1 MDKISDLKNIV
12 INTLDTNKAEDIV
25 TIDLKDK
32 SSMADFMIIAS
43 GTSSRH
49 IQSLSEQVLEKL
61 KDNGFK
67 NSKIEGKESS
77 EWKLVDGI
85 DLIVHIFH
93 PEKRK
98 FYELE
103 KIWSELIPKRES
115 YHMKKI
121 QIYLIIFCT
130 QFLFLEKVNSAEI
143 DIYKKIDLFGE
154 VLEKINK
161 EYVDEI
167 NQSESMDSAIN
178 GLLQSLDP
186 YSSYMSPEIFEEMQT
201 ETSGEF
207 GGLGI
212 EVSME
217 AGVVKVITPID
228 DTPASKAGIKAGDYI
243 VKINDV
249 QVQGKSLSEAVDLMR
264 GPVGSGIEL
273 TVRRRGAKKA
283 LTFNVVREIIEVQSV
298 KSELLENNIG
308 YLRLTSFNDNS
319 SQQIKKQIKKLKKN
333 KNLNSYI
340 LDLRNNPGGLLS
352 QAIKISD
359 FFLENGEIV
368 STKSRKKSENR
379 KWFAKK
385 GDILDGKTLLV
396 LINYGSASASEI
408 VAGALKDHK
417 RAILVGENSYGKGSV
432 QSIIPLKNKGAI
444 RLTVAKYYLPSGK
457 SISEVGVRPD
467 IEVNEEGDDFRIKTD
482 TDNQLNYAI
491 KLLNG

>member
-1 MDKISDLKNIV
+1 
-12 INTLDTNKAEDIV
+12 
-25 TIDLKDK
+25 
-32 SSMADFMIIAS
+32 
-43 GTSSRH
+43 
-49 IQSLSEQVLEKL
+49 
-61 KDNGFK
+61 
-67 NSKIEGKESS
+67 
-77 EWKLVDGI
+77 
-85 DLIVHIFH
+85 
-93 PEKRK
+93 
-98 FYELE
+98 
-103 KIWSELIPKRES
+103 
-115 YHMKKI
+115 MKKI
-121 QIYLIIFCT
+121 QLYLIIFLSS
-130 QFLFLEKVNSAEI
+130 FLFSHSINSAEI

-186 YSSYMSPEIFEEMQT
+186 YSSYMSPEIFQEMQT

-243 VKINDV
+243 VKIDNV

-264 GPVGSGIEL
+264 GLVGTDIEL
-273 TVRRRGAKKA
+273 TIRRRGVKKA
-283 LTFNVVREIIEVQSV
+283 LNLKVTREIIEVQSV
-298 KSELLENNIG
+298 KSDLLENNIG
-308 YLRLTSFNDNS
+308 YIRLTSFNDNS
-319 SQQIKKQIKKLKKN
+319 SDQIKKQIKKLKKN
-333 KNLNSYI
+333 ENLKAFI

-359 FFLENGEIV
+359 FFLQNGEIV
-368 STKSRKKSENR
+368 STKSRRKSENR
-379 KWFAKK
+379 KWFARK
-385 GDILDGKTLLV
+385 GDITEGKPLVV

-417 RAILVGENSYGKGSV
+417 RAIVLGENSYGKGSV

-444 RLTVAKYYLPSGK
+444 RLTVSKYYLPSGK